1 MIADIQCKCGFIN
14 RRYHLSWSR
23 CLCQGCREEIKNP
36 LNRRERCPD
45 TGRFAPRLDSDT
57 RNEIK
62 RGAGML
68 SMDMQDA
75 IDLFVVS
82 PGNFREKV
90 RQEYREWLKI

>member
-1 MIADIQCKCGFIN
+1 
-14 RRYHLSWSR
+14 
-23 CLCQGCREEIKNP
+23 
-36 LNRRERCPD
+36 
-45 TGRFAPRLDSDT
+45 LDSDT